1 MENLKTSYKQTFTT
15 AGGNLGAER
24 VIHATIFILL
34 MAGLATLCLWAILDY
49 IPFET
54 NKILFIAILPLSW
67 GIILL
72 VMYLSF
78 SKLGWKWWELIS

>member
-1 MENLKTSYKQTFTT
+1 MENLKTLYKQTVTT

-34 MAGLATLCLWAILDY
+34 LAGLAALCLWTVLGY
-49 IPFET
+49 IPFED

-72 VMYLSF
+72 AMYLSF
-78 SKLGWKWWELIS
+78 SKLGWKWWN